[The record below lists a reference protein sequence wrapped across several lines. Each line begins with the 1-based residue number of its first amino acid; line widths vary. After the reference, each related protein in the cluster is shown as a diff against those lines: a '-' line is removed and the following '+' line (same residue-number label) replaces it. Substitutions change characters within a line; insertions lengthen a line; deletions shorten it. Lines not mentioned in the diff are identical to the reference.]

1 MRGVEEESELL
12 SLFMS
17 ITGTKD
23 GILLKE
29 ESVLIHFIVGGQCL

>member
-1 MRGVEEESELL
+1 MRGVEGESELL

-17 ITGTKD
+17 MGRKD

-29 ESVLIHFIVGGQCL
+29 ESVFDPLY